1 MRVTASLRFTQE
13 FHIHTVLEHHHDV
26 DSAEKEI
33 PHGVPFLNDGAD
45 LQAFLPVAGADLGHA
60 DGQHRH
66 QPVFLCIDD
75 DTVAGF
81 DHLPPGDRVDQNI
94 PVLFRM
100 PHGDAARAVHGRNL
114 AELDDPAADREMIP
128 VIIVHIQERMG
139 QRASFE
145 SVMIGG
151 IRADQLGTGPLGTG
165 PLETGPIDYPYQK

>member
-1 MRVTASLRFTQE
+1 MQE
-13 FHIHTVLEHHHDV
+13 QIRE
-26 DSAEKEI
+26 
-33 PHGVPFLNDGAD
+33 P
-45 LQAFLPVAGADLGHA
+45 A
-60 DGQHRH
+60 DGPHRR

-94 PVLFRM
+94 PVLFRV

-114 AELDDPAADREMIP
+114 AELDNPAADREMIP

-145 SVMIGG
+145 GVLIDG
-151 IRADQLGTGPLGTG
+151 IRAEQPGTGPLGTG